1 MLKKTGILI
10 LLVFSISLLV
20 ISPGDRLFAAESN
33 TDAKK
38 TVSKTETERARR
50 LLTIT
55 GLTSSQIS
63 KYGISEDIVLQIH
76 AAAVVSGSSFQVVY
90 ENSDKG
96 ASLTDFYKKYSVS
109 ASAQTAASV
118 DKRAMADVISIKTGI
133 SSSMIMDYGFGS
145 GIPVNDIITCCV
157 IAAKSGNSLSVV
169 IEKRKKRGTIAN
181 VYKDLS
187 IDTQKQY
194 EISAVVNSCREEVE
208 MAGKPKGAGNTPL
221 IDISG
226 NKILEAA
233 KLADITGVTK
243 NSIID
248 AMKKGNSSTD
258 IIKAIAIVKKIGGN
272 LTSILEIKRDGG
284 WMKVNSYYGVGS
296 VQAQNEIAGIIK
308 EINDKIKPPVPVQKK
323 VLVNGR

>member
-1 MLKKTGILI
+1 
-10 LLVFSISLLV
+10 
-20 ISPGDRLFAAESN
+20 
-33 TDAKK
+33 
-38 TVSKTETERARR
+38 
-50 LLTIT
+50 
-55 GLTSSQIS
+55 
-63 KYGISEDIVLQIH
+63 
-76 AAAVVSGSSFQVVY
+76 
-90 ENSDKG
+90 
-96 ASLTDFYKKYSVS
+96 
-109 ASAQTAASV
+109 
-118 DKRAMADVISIKTGI
+118 
-133 SSSMIMDYGFGS
+133 
-145 GIPVNDIITCCV
+145 
-157 IAAKSGNSLSVV
+157 
-169 IEKRKKRGTIAN
+169 
-181 VYKDLS
+181 
-187 IDTQKQY
+187 
-194 EISAVVNSCREEVE
+194 